1 MMNKLAFKIIILS
14 AIGSI
19 TLLGCTVKKKAVTA
33 PVVEAPKIQAPK
45 VVEDLGNL
53 VPFTRDL
60 FFKLRENGLDIKKLK
75 FYVDNTIA
83 LNKIASSGNLEINE
97 LGTLVNKKG
106 VADNVIKITPQVAGI
121 VEYVEADGLR
131 LNFGRPNSTL
141 KFINNTQSPKFFSF
155 AGDKFDKMN
164 GTVELPYNNSTYK
177 ANCEGCSNV
186 TEVKLLIKQLDIEA
200 GMGKGTIEPGVG
212 GSRSSLN
219 GY

>member
-1 MMNKLAFKIIILS
+1 MNNKFFKIVLLS
-14 AIGSI
+14 AISSI
-19 TLLGCTVKKKAVTA
+19 LLLSCTVKKKTVTA
-33 PVVEAPKIQAPK
+33 PVVEPPK
-45 VVEDLGNL
+45 VLVPKVEDLGNL

-83 LNKIASSGNLEINE
+83 LNKMASSGNLEINE

-106 VADNVIKITPQVAGI
+106 VADNSIKITPQVAGM
-121 VEYVEADGLR
+121 VESIEADGLR
-131 LNFGRPNSTL
+131 LNFGRPNSSL

-155 AGDKFDKMN
+155 VGDKFDKMN
-164 GTVELPYNNSTYK
+164 GTVEVPYNNSTYK
-177 ANCEGCSNV
+177 ATCEGCSNV

-200 GMGKGTIEPGVG
+200 GMGRGTIEPGIG
-212 GSRSSLN
+212 GNKSSLN